1 MILCNCYLHMELP
14 EVHSLKG
21 RRSVL
26 NSLKEKLKRFNV
38 SLLDIS
44 GEYVKEAD
52 IAFVFLSHDARGA
65 AQYREEIES
74 MLARN
79 FSEYFYEL
87 EYEEI

>member
-1 MILCNCYLHMELP
+1 MILSNCHLHMELP

-21 RRSVL
+21 RRAVL
-26 NSLKEKLKRFNV
+26 NRLKEKLKKFNI

-44 GEYVKEAD
+44 GEYAREAD
-52 IAFVFLSHDARGA
+52 VAFVFISHDARKA

-74 MLARN
+74 MLERN

-87 EYEEI
+87 ECEEV

>member
-1 MILCNCYLHMELP
+1 MILSNCHLHMELP

-21 RRSVL
+21 RRAVL
-26 NSLKEKLKRFNV
+26 NRLKEKLKKFNI

-44 GEYVKEAD
+44 GEYAREAD
-52 IAFVFLSHDARGA
+52 VAFVFISHDARKA

-74 MLARN
+74 MLERY

-87 EYEEI
+87 ECEEV